1 MQCIQDGTDYCGPG
15 FTSVYM
21 SHPNNILP
29 FMDQFPLKKLH
40 LFSQEGFLAPNKFQ
54 LMERDPAEVRKW
66 VELAKRYLELPE
78 LLSWAEHIMYIGEKE
93 G

>member
-1 MQCIQDGTDYCGPG
+1 
-15 FTSVYM
+15 M

-54 LMERDPAEVRKW
+54 LMERDPAEVHKW